1 MTEVEIRSRHM
12 TPTRA
17 MRNFVNHRATAAL
30 RPYRLDVRSATLRVH
45 DINGPR
51 GGNDKQRLLTIT
63 GVGGGTF
70 VVEATGASFYTA
82 VDQVMRRAGE
92 TLRRTVG
99 RKRVAARAPRFSRR
113 AALEDSRSWS

>member
-12 TPTRA
+12 TPTSA

-51 GGNDKQRLLTIT
+51 GGNDKQCLLTIT
-63 GVGGGTF
+63 GAGGGTF
-70 VVEATGASFYTA
+70 VVEATNASFYTA
-82 VDQVMRRAGE
+82 VDQVMRRAGQ
-92 TLRRTVG
+92 TLRRTLG
-99 RKRVAARAPRFSRR
+99 RKRVATRTRRPSRH
-113 AALEDSRSWS
+113 AAGDQSRS